1 MFATTHFE
9 VIVVKRENEK
19 KVQRMNI
26 FPPMEGFGLIG
37 MITYL
42 KIQFTVLIFFLRQLI
57 QLTRLYY
64 N

>member
-26 FPPMEGFGLIG
+26 FPPMEEIRSHWNDNLLENTIHC
-37 MITYL
+37 TY
-42 KIQFTVLIFFLRQLI
+42 FFLTPTYSTNKTL
-57 QLTRLYY
+57 L
-64 N
+64 